1 MPQGRASDSRF
12 VTSRLGV
19 GSRTV
24 VPQAVRAALGIGPGD
39 QIGYSIQDD
48 RVILSAA
55 KRPAAQHDPFA
66 CFHEWASG
74 DDTDGY
80 ASL

>member
-19 GSRTV
+19 
-24 VPQAVRAALGIGPGD
+24 VRAALGIGPGD